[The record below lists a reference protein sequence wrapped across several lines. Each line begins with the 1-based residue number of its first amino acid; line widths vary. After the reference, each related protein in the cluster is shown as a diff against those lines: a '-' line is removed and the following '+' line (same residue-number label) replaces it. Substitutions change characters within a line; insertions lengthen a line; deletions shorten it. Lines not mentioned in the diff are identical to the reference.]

1 MPSVAGQT
9 VKPGLSIGAIFRWIP
24 FWRAALA
31 SLDESILPQSPRFCR
46 SIGGGVGFQLRFGL
60 PTAQGSGEGA
70 PFLDCSKGWP
80 RLPRSCNSGVNKKQG
95 RVERD
100 EPRHRNL
107 SALARPSALA
117 PFRIRSY
124 RFQWHA
130 DLLTSWAFEM
140 ETLILGWYVLV
151 ETGSVLLLTLF
162 ASLSYTGTLIAPMLG
177 VVGDRIGHR
186 DLLAMMRATY
196 AVLAATLMTLA
207 LTGHLSPLYV
217 LVIVA
222 VMGLV
227 RPSDLGVRGALV
239 ATIMPSDQLIGAIS
253 VSRTTM
259 DTARIAGALSGAGL
273 FASLGMGAAYMAIV
287 SLYVVATVLTLCVVA
302 PSTPHPTGD
311 GADGALR
318 RSPLRD
324 LREGVAY
331 VWTTPSMRAAI
342 WIAFLANLTA
352 YPFTNGLLPY
362 IARAVYGTS
371 QTGLGYLSAS
381 FALGS
386 LVGSIAL
393 SVVGGVRVARLM
405 IGATVMWYAI
415 LLVFAHMQ
423 SVPAAIACLLLAGFS
438 QSLCM
443 ISIAVILMR
452 TASEHFRGRV
462 MGVRMLV
469 IYSLPLGLL
478 AAGTLIDEVGF
489 AATATLYATAGL
501 ALLMAIVLHWRAD
514 LWHVH
519 APANAK

>member
-1 MPSVAGQT
+1 
-9 VKPGLSIGAIFRWIP
+9 
-24 FWRAALA
+24 
-31 SLDESILPQSPRFCR
+31 
-46 SIGGGVGFQLRFGL
+46 
-60 PTAQGSGEGA
+60 
-70 PFLDCSKGWP
+70 
-80 RLPRSCNSGVNKKQG
+80 
-95 RVERD
+95 VERD
-100 EPRHRNL
+100 ETRHRVL
-107 SALARPSALA
+107 SELARPSALA
-117 PFRIRSY
+117 PFRIRNY
-124 RFQWHA
+124 RFLWPA

-162 ASLSYTGTLIAPMLG
+162 ASLSYTGTLIAPMFG

-196 AVLAATLMTLA
+196 AMLAATLMTLA
-207 LTGHLSPLYV
+207 LTGHLAPLYV
-217 LVIVA
+217 MVIVA

-239 ATIMPSDQLIGAIS
+239 ATIMPTNLLVGAIS
-253 VSRTTM
+253 ISRTTM

-273 FASLGMGAAYMAIV
+273 LAALGMGPAYMAIV
-287 SLYVVATVLTLCVVA
+287 SLYFASTVLTLCVVA
-302 PSTPHPTGD
+302 PSKLHPVGEVV
-311 GADGALR
+311 ADGALR
-318 RSPLRD
+318 RSPMRD
-324 LREGVAY
+324 LREGVVY
-331 VWTTPSMRAAI
+331 VWTTPRMRAAM

-362 IARAVYGTS
+362 IAREIFGTN

-381 FALGS
+381 FAVGS
-386 LVGSIAL
+386 LAGSILL
-393 SVVGGVRVARLM
+393 SVVGNVRVARLM
-405 IGATVMWYAI
+405 IGATVVWYAM
-415 LLVFAHMQ
+415 LLLFAQMQ
-423 SVPAAIACLLLAGFS
+423 SMPAAIACLLLAGFA

-469 IYSLPLGLL
+469 IYGLPFGLVM
-478 AAGTLIDEVGF
+478 AGSLIDLVGF

-501 ALLMAIVLHWRAD
+501 ALMISVVVHWRAD

>member
-1 MPSVAGQT
+1 
-9 VKPGLSIGAIFRWIP
+9 
-24 FWRAALA
+24 
-31 SLDESILPQSPRFCR
+31 
-46 SIGGGVGFQLRFGL
+46 
-60 PTAQGSGEGA
+60 
-70 PFLDCSKGWP
+70 
-80 RLPRSCNSGVNKKQG
+80 
-95 RVERD
+95 VERD
-100 EPRHRNL
+100 ETRHRVL
-107 SALARPSALA
+107 SELARPSALA
-117 PFRIRSY
+117 PFRIRNY
-124 RFQWHA
+124 RFQWPA

-162 ASLSYTGTLIAPMLG
+162 ASLSYVGTLIAPLFG

-196 AVLAATLMTLA
+196 ALLAGTLMTLA

-239 ATIMPSDQLIGAIS
+239 ATIMPPDQLIGAIS
-253 VSRTTM
+253 LSRTTM

-273 FASLGMGAAYMAIV
+273 FAALGMGPAYMAIV
-287 SLYVVATVLTLCVVA
+287 GLYVVSTLLTLCVVA
-302 PSTPHPTGD
+302 PSKPHPID
-311 GADGALR
+311 EGADGTLQ
-318 RSPLRD
+318 RSPMRD
-324 LREGVAY
+324 LKQGVAY
-331 VWTTPSMRAAI
+331 VWTTPRMRAAM

-352 YPFTNGLLPY
+352 YPLSNGLLPY
-362 IARAVYGTS
+362 VAREIYRTN

-381 FALGS
+381 FAVGS
-386 LVGSIAL
+386 LVGSVLL
-393 SVVGGVRVARLM
+393 SLIGGIRVARLL
-405 IGATVMWYAI
+405 IGATVMWYAA
-415 LLVFAHMQ
+415 LLLFVQMQ
-423 SVPAAIACLLLAGFS
+423 TVPAAIVCLMLAGFS

-452 TASEHFRGRV
+452 TSSAHFRGRV

-469 IYSLPLGLL
+469 IYGLPLGLL
-478 AAGTLIDEVGF
+478 AAGSLIDEIGF
-489 AATATLYATAGL
+489 AATGTLYAMAGV
-501 ALLMAIVLHWRAD
+501 ALMMAIVLHWRAD